1 MSKSPVIKAYFT
13 VRTVFSSPS
22 CVCQTR
28 EILIVITREEKK
40 NMLSTKCYLFVKLR
54 PKAQRRIVIA
64 KQIEDIPLP

>member
-22 CVCQTR
+22 CFHQAR
-28 EILIVITREEKK
+28 EILIVITRGKK
-40 NMLSTKCYLFVKLR
+40 TMLSTKCYLFVKRR
-54 PKAQRRIVIA
+54 PKAQRRIVTA